1 MALKLRALNYYGY
14 CTINAGIKV
23 IKPMYSFVLTMSAAY
38 KFTITDVPQ
47 KFYTST
53 EITLL
58 RHNCSSLYYN

>member
-38 KFTITDVPQ
+38 KFTITDVPKTKQ
-47 KFYTST
+47 QLCNL
-53 EITLL
+53 EI
-58 RHNCSSLYYN
+58 LYLN